1 MYVAE
6 KIKSPRRLIIHGNIG
21 SLRIADVVSTIGT
34 IGNQLLILFVFL
46 VRTSDTGMV
55 SDLSLLSLTFSI
67 VYLKNNYCI
76 YSDLSRCITNYVT
89 SSFNLP

>member
-21 SLRIADVVSTIGT
+21 ILRIADVVSTIGT
-34 IGNQLLILFVFL
+34 MGNQLLILFVFL

-55 SDLSLLSLTFSI
+55 IDFSLTFPI

-76 YSDLSRCITNYVT
+76 KGDVSNSI
-89 SSFNLP
+89 